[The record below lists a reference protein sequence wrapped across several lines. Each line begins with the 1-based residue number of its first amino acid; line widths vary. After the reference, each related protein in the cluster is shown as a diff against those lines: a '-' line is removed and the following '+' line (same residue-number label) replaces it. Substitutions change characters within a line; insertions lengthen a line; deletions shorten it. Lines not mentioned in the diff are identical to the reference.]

1 MQRKAA
7 EGYQQASLL
16 QQKVDGEDF
25 IQKDVCP
32 KAGDVILDL
41 GCGTGELSAYL
52 AELVGSEGKV
62 IGVDPD
68 NERIQLARESHKQ
81 VKNLS
86 FVEGSASILPQTG
99 LGPFDIIFSNYALH
113 FMKNKKQVFNNMFN
127 SLKAGGNIAISYEDC
142 LPPFE
147 FNAYMLLNPE
157 NGERICKEM
166 YQCETKAKIEHYC
179 SSAGFQ
185 IVKHDKF
192 CASIVFASIQSL
204 MKWHW
209 SVTHGVLDLSFV
221 TEERL
226 QKYLAPYVGEN
237 GKPSLD
243 FREIKEESTVYRL
256 VGVKQGTNASEE
268 YNG

>member
-1 MQRKAA
+1 MQRRAA
-7 EGYQQASLL
+7 EGYQQASLSE
-16 QQKVDGEDF
+16 QKVDGEDF
-25 IQKDVCP
+25 IQTDVCP

-52 AELVGSEGKV
+52 AELVGPDGMV

-68 NERIQLARESHKQ
+68 KERIQLARESHNQ

-86 FVEGSASILPQTG
+86 FVEGSASILPLQTG
-99 LGPFDIIFSNYALH
+99 LGPFDIIFSSYALH

-127 SLKAGGNIAISYEDC
+127 SLKAGGKITISYQDC

-157 NGERICKEM
+157 NGERICNEM
-166 YQCETKAKIEHYC
+166 YQCETKTKIEHYC

-192 CASIVFASIQSL
+192 CASIVFESIQSL
-204 MKWHW
+204 LKWHG
-209 SVTHGVLDLSFV
+209 SVTHGVLDLSLI

-243 FREIKEESTVYRL
+243 FRGIKEESPVYRL
-256 VGVKQGTNASEE
+256 VAVK
-268 YNG
+268 

>member
-1 MQRKAA
+1 MKFR
-7 EGYQQASLL
+7 E
-16 QQKVDGEDF
+16 
-25 IQKDVCP
+25 
-32 KAGDVILDL
+32 
-41 GCGTGELSAYL
+41 T
-52 AELVGSEGKV
+52 ELVELNFVTASRVNSRLTTHECRDESQ
-62 IGVDPD
+62 IC
-68 NERIQLARESHKQ
+68 NLARESHKQ

-99 LGPFDIIFSNYALH
+99 LGPFDIIFSSYALH
-113 FMKNKKQVFNNMFN
+113 LMKNKKQVFNNMIN
-127 SLKAGGNIAISYEDC
+127 SLKAGGKITISYQDC

-157 NGERICKEM
+157 NGERICNEM
-166 YQCETKAKIEHYC
+166 YQCETKTKIEHYC

-185 IVKHDKF
+185 IAKHDKF
-192 CASIVFASIQSL
+192 CASIAFESIQSL
-204 MKWHW
+204 LKWHW
-209 SVTHGVLDLSFV
+209 SVTHGALDLSLV

-243 FREIKEESTVYRL
+243 FRGIKEESPVYRL
-256 VGVKQGTNASEE
+256 VAVKQVTNARQG